1 MSDKLYTTNTASLKA
16 TTADIRKLN
25 AKHIEAASIQLNGQ
39 NLEDKLETAG
49 LNLPKD
55 YPKLVTRQT
64 FEQDDN
70 YMLFSDSGKMVYC
83 SFLDKLV
90 TGDLLF
96 DAMDVDIIQQDMPLL
111 TSAISMFRAS
121 TIKTFIS
128 NTPLL
133 TNGQG
138 MFGSCS
144 YLTQFEGDL
153 TSLNNGVRMFMDC
166 QLDKNSVIHILNN
179 LKHKNKYT
187 SGSFVMDLSM
197 HESCWDDPDILE
209 LLPGAQ
215 PEWTSAQLV
224 TDKGATWTIR
234 TTRGR

>member
-1 MSDKLYTTNTASLKA
+1 MSKNYNTTTSSLK
-16 TTADIRKLN
+16 TTIADIRKLN
-25 AKHIEAASIQLNGQ
+25 AKHIEADSIQLNGQ
-39 NLEDKLETAG
+39 SLEDKLETAG

-55 YPKLVTRQT
+55 YPKLVTRQSLND
-64 FEQDDN
+64 DDN

-90 TGDLLF
+90 TGDALF
-96 DAMDVDIIQQDMPLL
+96 DSMNVDIIQQDMPLL
-111 TSAISMFRAS
+111 TSAAGMFIDS

-133 TNGQG
+133 TNGYA
-138 MFGSCS
+138 MFGRCQ

-153 TSLNNGVRMFMDC
+153 TSLNNGGRMFMGC

-187 SGSFVMDLSM
+187 SGSFIMDMSM
-197 HESCWDDPDILE
+197 QESVWDDPDILE
-209 LLPGAQ
+209 LLGV
-215 PEWTSAQLV
+215 ESGWTEAQLV

-234 TTRGR
+234 IARGR